1 MDQLQQRIAALL
13 PRDSI
18 GRRDLLPVLSYRAL
32 SGEIAKKLAAPFAGK
47 AEVVVAPEALGWLLG
62 EKIAQELD
70 LPLVPLRKGEKLPY
84 ASEDLYRVA
93 FMDYSGH
100 RKSLETAKSAPLTG
114 KRVLIVDEWI
124 ETGAQIMAVM
134 ALLKKF
140 GAEVAGIA
148 AIGVNRGPR
157 TDAWTEA
164 GLLTCIGRD
173 F

>member
-1 MDQLQQRIAALL
+1 M
-13 PRDSI
+13 
-18 GRRDLLPVLSYRAL
+18 LPVLSDRAL

-47 AEVVVAPEALGWLLG
+47 AEVVVAPEALSGGCSAKRSRRSWICRSCRCARAKSSPMRAMG
-62 EKIAQELD
+62 
-70 LPLVPLRKGEKLPY
+70 
-84 ASEDLYRVA
+84 LYRVA

-157 TDAWTEA
+157 TDAWAEA